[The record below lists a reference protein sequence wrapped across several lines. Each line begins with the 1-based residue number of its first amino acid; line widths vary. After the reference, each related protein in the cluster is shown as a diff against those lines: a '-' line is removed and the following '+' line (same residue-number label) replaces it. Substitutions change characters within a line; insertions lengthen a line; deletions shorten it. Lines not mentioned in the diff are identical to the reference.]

1 METVTLVAAVIA
13 AVAAIGSAAIAA
25 RASRKQVEA
34 SEREGRLTREN
45 ADRLARRAERQADIT
60 RLTDWAINGSDKQAL
75 YALNQLEAMLDDR
88 DLDER
93 QLNAVYG
100 ALLVAHEGRFESLDA
115 ADPPQLP
122 RETDLLDDPEDTGSE
137 EGGR

>member
-1 METVTLVAAVIA
+1 VETVTLVAAIIA
-13 AVAAIGSAAIAA
+13 AVAAIVSASIAS

-60 RLTDWAINGSDKQAL
+60 RLTSWAIEGSDKQAL
-75 YALNQLEAMLDDR
+75 YAMTQLEAMLDDP

-100 ALLVAHEGRFESLDA
+100 ALLVAHEGRFQVLDD

-122 RETDLLDDPEDTGSE
+122 PATELLDVPGDTRNEE
-137 EGGR
+137 EGR

>member
-1 METVTLVAAVIA
+1 METVTLIAAVIA
-13 AVAAIGSAAIAA
+13 AVAAIVSAGIAA

-45 ADRLARRAERQADIT
+45 AEHLARRAERQADIT
-60 RLTDWAINGSDKQAL
+60 RLTDWAIDGSDKQAL
-75 YALNQLEAMLDDR
+75 YALTQLEAMLDDP

-100 ALLVAHEGRFESLDA
+100 ALLLAHEGRFRALDET
-115 ADPPQLP
+115 DPPQLP
-122 RETDLLDDPEDTGSE
+122 AETALVDAPGDTGRE
-137 EGGR
+137 EGER

>member
-1 METVTLVAAVIA
+1 MEAVTLVAAVIA
-13 AVAAIGSAAIAA
+13 ALAAIAAAGIAA
-25 RASRKQVEA
+25 RASRRQVEA
-34 SEREGRLTREN
+34 AAREGKLTREN

-60 RLTDWAINGSDKQAL
+60 RLTGWAIEGSDKQAL
-75 YALNQLEAMLDDR
+75 YAMTQLEVMLDDP

-100 ALLVAHEGRFESLDA
+100 ALLVAHEGRFRALDD

-122 RETDLLDDPEDTGSE
+122 AETELLDATDDTGSE
-137 EGGR
+137 EGRP